1 MFIHVFI
8 ALCRAYRRFKMS
20 TVDLESQDSADPESS
35 EYDEDEDDD
44 DYYYKYG
51 DEDEGM
57 ASDKEEDPESFEF
70 VIIDSSEAQEIFDS
84 LVAKICQEI
93 KVRSL

>member
-1 MFIHVFI
+1 MF
-8 ALCRAYRRFKMS
+8 M
-20 TVDLESQDSADPESS
+20 VDLELQDFVDFELS

-57 ASDKEEDPESFEF
+57 VLDKEEDFESFEF
-70 VIIDSSEAQEIFDS
+70 VIIDFSEVQEIFDF
-84 LVAKICQEI
+84 LVVKIC
-93 KVRSL
+93 